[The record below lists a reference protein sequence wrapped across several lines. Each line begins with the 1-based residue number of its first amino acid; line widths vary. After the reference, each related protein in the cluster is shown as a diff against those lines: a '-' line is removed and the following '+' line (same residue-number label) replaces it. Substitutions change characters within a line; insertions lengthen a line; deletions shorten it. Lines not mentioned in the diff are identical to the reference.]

1 MTSSYDV
8 QRTRERGRGR
18 AAVRP
23 VTAIAGLILLMT
35 CAVCDRKSDNSGG
48 TDSPG
53 PRAVSPSST
62 GVSRSGSPTPVTS
75 QSAPVVSSQPVDPI
89 PLPADAPSNI
99 VLITLD
105 TTRAD
110 RIGCYGHLAAKTPTL
125 DALASEGAR
134 FSRAFSSAPLTFPSH
149 ASLFSGVHP
158 PVHGCRVNAT
168 DAIADAIPLMTDALR
183 ARGYAT
189 AAFVSAFV
197 LHRRFG
203 LNRGFDSYDDGL
215 NLSNDLGSHG
225 ERRGDLTCN
234 AAIKWL
240 SNRKPGPFFMW
251 LHLFDPHEPY
261 SAPPPFNEMSDAYDG
276 EIAYTDSQIA
286 RVIDALSRVEHWD
299 NSLVVI
305 VGDHGESL
313 MEHGEPT
320 HGLFLHDSTLRVPFI
335 LHWPGRVPKGRVID
349 APVELVDI
357 FPTVADFIGM
367 APLERWSGRSL
378 RPTWEADDSWSDRQ
392 IYSETQYPWR
402 SYGWAPMTSL
412 VRGNWRYVE
421 SPIRELYD
429 READP
434 GETVN
439 LASKRPD
446 LADEF
451 RELLVQMMSQF
462 VSYETTAIVSDAT
475 SRGMLESLG
484 YVGASSAATEPT
496 GRERDPKLML
506 ETYLRYVTGQKI
518 LASGRINEA
527 LPILESVVKDSPES
541 DELYVSLGSSYLAM
555 GRPADAERAL
565 AMSLRTRADDPYKL
579 WMLGESLQRQDK
591 LVAALKCFTRTA
603 ELLPEMAEAHRSIAM
618 VHWKRRDFAA
628 AYEPFR
634 RYANLKPQAAAGW
647 IDLGNVCASLGRI
660 EEAISAYQKSLVID
674 PANLMAR
681 QAYIQALMG
690 SGRKLEAI
698 TAMKGALAANPGE
711 NSMKTPLVWMAA
723 TTEGVDQATLAEC
736 VKLGETQAQANPSD
750 ARTLDALAAVYA
762 AVGRFEDALVTARQ
776 ALSAAEAMGD
786 KDLSAKIG
794 FRAKLYEVRRPF
806 RSQ

>member
-1 MTSSYDV
+1 M
-8 QRTRERGRGR
+8 
-18 AAVRP
+18 
-23 VTAIAGLILLMT
+23 ILLM
-35 CAVCDRKSDNSGG
+35 ASAGCDRKSGNSGG
-48 TDSPG
+48 DASQGTN
-53 PRAVSPSST
+53 AVSPSST
-62 GVSRSGSPTPVTS
+62 GTSTSGTPTRVTT
-75 QSAPVVSSQPVDPI
+75 QSAPVASSQSSEPI
-89 PLPADAPSNI
+89 SLPPDAPSNI

-110 RIGCYGHLAAKTPTL
+110 RIGCYGHAGAMTPAL
-125 DALASEGAR
+125 DALALEGAR
-134 FSRAFSSAPLTFPSH
+134 FSRAISSAPLTFPSH

-168 DAIADAIPLMTDALR
+168 DSIRDSIPLLTDALR

-197 LHRRFG
+197 LHHRFG
-203 LNRGFDSYDDGL
+203 LNRGFDVYDDGL
-215 NLSNDLGSHG
+215 NESHDFGSHG
-225 ERRGDLTCN
+225 ERRGDLTCD

-240 SNRKPGPFFMW
+240 SNRKPGPFFIW

-261 SAPPPFNEMSDAYDG
+261 AAPPPFNEMSDAYDG
-276 EIAYTDSQIA
+276 EIAFADSQVA
-286 RVIDALSRVEHWD
+286 RVVEALSRAEHWD

-305 VGDHGESL
+305 IGDHGESL

-320 HGLFLHDSTLRVPFI
+320 HGLLLHDSTLRVPLI
-335 LHWPGRVPKGRVID
+335 VRWPRRVPKGRVID
-349 APVELVDI
+349 ASVELVDI

-367 APLERWSGRSL
+367 EPLERCSGRSL
-378 RPTWEADDSWSDRQ
+378 RSTWETDESWSDRL

-421 SPIRELYD
+421 APIRELYD
-429 READP
+429 RETDP

-439 LASKRPD
+439 LASKRAD

-451 RELLVQMMSQF
+451 RELLVQMTSRF
-462 VSYETTAIVSDAT
+462 VAIETNAVLPDAT

-484 YVGASSAATEPT
+484 YVGASATASDPT
-496 GRERDPKLML
+496 GRERDPKQML
-506 ETYLRYVTGQKI
+506 ETYLRYVTAQKM
-518 LASGRINEA
+518 LKSGRINEA
-527 LPILESVVKDSPES
+527 MPILESVVKDSPES
-541 DELYVSLGSSYLAM
+541 DELYVSLGSSYLTL

-579 WMLGESLQRQDK
+579 WMLGEALQRQDK
-591 LVAALKCFTRTA
+591 LEAALKCFSRTA
-603 ELLPEMAEAHRSIAM
+603 ELLPEMADAQRSIAM

-634 RYANLKPQAAAGW
+634 RYTELKPQAAAGW
-647 IDLGNVCASLGRI
+647 IDLGNVCAALGRTS
-660 EEAISAYQKSLVID
+660 EAISAYEKSLVID

-681 QAYIQALMG
+681 QAYIQALIG
-690 SGRKLEAI
+690 SGRKLDAI

-723 TTEGVDQATLAEC
+723 TTEGVDAQTLHEC
-736 VKLGETQAQANPSD
+736 VKLGESQAQANPGD
-750 ARTLDALAAVYA
+750 ARTLDALAAIYA
-762 AVGRFEDALVTARQ
+762 AVGRFEDALATARQ

-786 KDLSAKIG
+786 KDLTARIG
-794 FRAKLYEVRRPF
+794 FRAKLYEARKPF